1 MSWSNG
7 LWRSLQAARILS
19 ERHGVAAEVID
30 LRWLAPIDT
39 ETVVAH
45 GTRSGRIL
53 IVDEGRAT
61 GGVSEGLV
69 AAVVDA
75 TADTPGRPAIRRYC
89 GEDSFIPLGPAAEH
103 VLPSTDGIVARAVD
117 LVRPDRRQVPAPE
130 AAEPADRPG
139 RDRDD
144 GSPVTAGVAAC
155 RRVVVICPGRGS
167 YGPSDLGSL
176 SRPVPDASR
185 ASFQT
190 VLSATDACRGDA
202 GEPTL
207 SALDGAERLTAAH
220 SAGEH
225 VSPLILAC
233 TAADFLRVERERCEV
248 VAVAGNSL
256 GWYSALF
263 CAGALTLADTM
274 RLVETMSG
282 MGRNGLIGG
291 QIVYPVTDDR
301 WLADED
307 LARRVDAALRDAR
320 AAGHRVGDSI
330 RYGGYRVLW
339 GDDAGIRTLRARLP
353 RHQSGERAYP
363 LHLHGH
369 AAFHSPLLADNAR
382 RAVEALAATVDW
394 RAPEVPLIDGRGHQW
409 SPLATDAGAL
419 AEYTL
424 RTQVTSTFDFTA
436 CVRVALREYAP
447 DLLVCLG
454 PGDALAAVAAPGAGD
469 EAARTVGR
477 TGNLHRR
484 ARTDHGSMA
493 TPVR

>member
-1 MSWSNG
+1 MTSG
-7 LWRSLQAARILS
+7 AAAR
-19 ERHGVAAEVID
+19 
-30 LRWLAPIDT
+30 
-39 ETVVAH
+39 
-45 GTRSGRIL
+45 
-53 IVDEGRAT
+53 
-61 GGVSEGLV
+61 
-69 AAVVDA
+69 
-75 TADTPGRPAIRRYC
+75 
-89 GEDSFIPLGPAAEH
+89 
-103 VLPSTDGIVARAVD
+103 
-117 LVRPDRRQVPAPE
+117 
-130 AAEPADRPG
+130 
-139 RDRDD
+139 
-144 GSPVTAGVAAC
+144 

-167 YGPSDLGSL
+167 YGPTDLGSL

-185 ASFQT
+185 EAFRA
-190 VLSATDACRGDA
+190 VLQAADARRGDA
-202 GEPTL
+202 GDPTL
-207 SALDGAERLTAAH
+207 SALDSAERLTAAH

-233 TAADFLRVERERCEV
+233 TAADFLRVDRERCHV

-274 RLVETMSG
+274 RVVETMSG
-282 MGRNGLIGG
+282 MGRDGLIGG
-291 QIVYPVTDDR
+291 QLVYPVTDDR

-307 LARRVDAALRDAR
+307 LTRRVDAALRDTR

-339 GDDAGIRTLRARLP
+339 GDDAGIRELRTRLP
-353 RHQSGERAYP
+353 RHDSGERTYP

-382 RAVEALAATVDW
+382 RAVEALADTVGW
-394 RAPEVPLIDGRGHQW
+394 RLPEVPLIDGRGHQW

-419 AEYTL
+419 AAYTL

-454 PGDALAAVAAPGAGD
+454 PGDALGAPVAQVIIQERWQGIGD
-469 EAARTVGR
+469 REAFLQRQQADPLIVSFAREQQ
-477 TGNLHRR
+477 RR
-484 ARTDHGSMA
+484 LVTDEWSQSQRDGPAR
-493 TPVR
+493 